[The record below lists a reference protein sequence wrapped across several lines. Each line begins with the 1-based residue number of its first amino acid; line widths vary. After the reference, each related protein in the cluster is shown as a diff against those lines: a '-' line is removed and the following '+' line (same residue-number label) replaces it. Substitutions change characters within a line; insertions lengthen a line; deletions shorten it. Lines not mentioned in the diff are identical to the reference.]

1 MDQNGF
7 GHAVLRKTDPRYIAQ
22 REFALKY
29 LPDYELFTLVS
40 RVFDVVPSILEATGK
55 VKNPWPN
62 VDAHSGVLLLKYGM
76 KEYDFFTVLF
86 GVSRS
91 LGILSQ
97 LIWNRA
103 LGSPIERPVSMPTDI
118 IKKKFI

>member
-1 MDQNGF
+1 MEPNKNIKYIDPKGKF
-7 GHAVLRKTDPRYIAQ
+7 GNS
-22 REFALKY
+22 
-29 LPDYELFTLVS
+29 LF
-40 RVFDVVPSILEATGK
+40 
-55 VKNPWPN
+55 
-62 VDAHSGVLLLKYGM
+62 YGM

-103 LGSPIERPVSMPTDI
+103 LGSPIERPVSMPTEI
-118 IKKKFI
+118 IKKKFT